1 MAQSFTSVIR
11 ELKEVKAGQDIWD
24 VVTAK
29 RMNAIQSAIISLLKG
44 DNVNSGPGIRKKTG
58 DGWFTLSAAAGP
70 DLAADTNI
78 AFYLSFY
85 GAEQKDDK
93 IEYKVLI
100 FDGKINGTFPDGMGQ
115 GKYILKLEKP
125 EDSLFYVGVT
135 FSPDTL
141 KITSRFCGVSTA
153 QNFPKSEVT
162 KDKPKTPPGPP
173 GTPPPVPP
181 PGTPPKPDTFT
192 GYLYWM
198 IGFSYIDQKGVFK
211 IVQTRLGDVNFELIY
226 GANNAKPALLPVD
239 VGIPWINLDAIFEA
253 PPPTTP

>member
-1 MAQSFTSVIR
+1 MADLTAA
-11 ELKEVKAGQDIWD
+11 LKEMSPVQAGQDIFE

-29 RMNAIQSAIISLLKG
+29 RINAIQSAIAGLVRC
-44 DNVNSGPGIRKKTG
+44 DNINSGPGVRKKVG
-58 DGWFTLSAAAGP
+58 DGWVTLSAGGF
-70 DLAADTNI
+70 DTGFEVKI
-78 AFYLSFY
+78 AFYLTLNGS
-85 GAEQKDDK
+85 KLNDNK
-93 IEYKVLI
+93 VVYKVAI
-100 FDGKINGTFPDGMGQ
+100 FDGKINGTFPAGMGT
-115 GKYILKLEKP
+115 GFPYEMELKKP
-125 EDSLFYVGVT
+125 EDSLIYAGVT

-153 QNFPKSEVT
+153 QDFPKSEVT

-173 GTPPPVPP
+173 GTPPPGTP

-198 IGFSYIDQKGVFK
+198 LGFTYLTPKNEFRM
-211 IVQTRLGDVNFELIY
+211 VQTRLGDINFELIY